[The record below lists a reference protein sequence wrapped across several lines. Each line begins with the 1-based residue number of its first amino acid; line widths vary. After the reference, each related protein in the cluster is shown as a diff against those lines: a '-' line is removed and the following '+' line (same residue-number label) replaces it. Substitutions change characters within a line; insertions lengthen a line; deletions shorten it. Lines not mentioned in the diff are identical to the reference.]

1 MRRACVRPVG
11 GGTGTYAPRDPAQRA
26 LYRVVRD
33 HFETF
38 RAEAGSLRNGEG
50 LPRFVERE
58 FREFLSCGC
67 LAAGFARFHCD
78 ACRHNHLVPFSC
90 KGRGFCPSCGGRR
103 MAERAAY
110 LVDHVLPD
118 VPIRQWVLSLP
129 YRLRYL
135 LAWDH
140 DLCRAVVR
148 VSVRAILGFLR
159 RRARDIGVAH
169 GRSGAVAI
177 IQRFGGALNLNVH
190 IHALVVDGVFAPAG
204 EELRFH
210 PARRLTRA
218 DVAEVAAVVARRL
231 ERLLHRRGVTASA
244 EERGVGDAWA
254 EDAPVLAGLA
264 AASVQGLVALGPQA
278 GARVARFGSAPEDA
292 PPVARGACH
301 ANVNGFDLHAGIVVR
316 AGERER
322 LERLCRYTL
331 RPPVADARLRVD
343 ANGHVWITLRHPW
356 ADGTTHL
363 RFEPVAFLA
372 RLAVLV
378 PRPRINLVLY
388 YGVLAPRAAWR
399 GIVVASA
406 GSEWSELPAGADSVG
421 DEAADSR
428 GRRRRDYLWA
438 ELMRRTF
445 AIDVLACLSCGG
457 RLRLLAL
464 IEYPRIVE
472 RILRHLGLPT
482 ERPEAR
488 PARAPP
494 QYAFETDSQSRT
506 AADGTF

>member
-1 MRRACVRPVG
+1 VPG
-11 GGTGTYAPRDPAQRA
+11 PSSFYAPRDPTSAVLHRI
-26 LYRVVRD
+26 VHD

-38 RAEAGSLRNGEG
+38 RAQAASLREGEG

-58 FREFLSCGC
+58 FREFLTCGC
-67 LAAGFARFHCD
+67 LAGGFARFRCD
-78 ACRHNHLVPFSC
+78 ACGHDRLVPFSC

-103 MAERAAY
+103 MAERAAH

-140 DLCRAVVR
+140 DLCRRLVHVFVR
-148 VSVRAILGFLR
+148 TILGWLR
-159 RRARDIGVAH
+159 RRAGRDGVAD
-169 GRSGAVAI
+169 GRSGAVTV
-177 IQRFGGALNLNVH
+177 IQRFGGALNLNIHV
-190 IHALVVDGVFAPAG
+190 HALVIDGVFVRTGEGVSFHAAG
-204 EELRFH
+204 RLTRDEVGAVVAVA
-210 PARRLTRA
+210 ARRL
-218 DVAEVAAVVARRL
+218 ARLL
-231 ERLLHRRGVTASA
+231 ERRGLTASA
-244 EERGVGDAWA
+244 EERGVTDRRA
-254 EDAPVLAGLA
+254 EEAPVLAGLA

-278 GARVARFGSAPEDA
+278 GARVARYGEPAEEPAPVTLGS
-292 PPVARGACH
+292 CH
-301 ANVNGFDLHAGIVVR
+301 ARADGYDLHAGIVVR

-322 LERLCRYTL
+322 LERLCRYAL
-331 RPPVADARLRVD
+331 RPPVAQARLRVD
-343 ANGHVWITLRHPW
+343 ADGYVWLGLRRRW

-363 RFEPVAFLA
+363 RFEPVALLA

-388 YGVLAPRAAWR
+388 HGVLAPRAAWR
-399 GIVVASA
+399 AAVVASA
-406 GSEWSELPAGADSVG
+406 GSEWSDVPDPSASAD
-421 DEAADSR
+421 DDADNGRPRR
-428 GRRRRDYLWA
+428 GYLWA

-445 AIDVLACLSCGG
+445 GLDVLACPQCGG

-464 IEYPRIVE
+464 LEHPLIVE

-482 ERPEAR
+482 ERPEPR

-494 QYAFETDSQSRT
+494 LPSVDAGSQAGAETD
-506 AADGTF
+506 AAWGA